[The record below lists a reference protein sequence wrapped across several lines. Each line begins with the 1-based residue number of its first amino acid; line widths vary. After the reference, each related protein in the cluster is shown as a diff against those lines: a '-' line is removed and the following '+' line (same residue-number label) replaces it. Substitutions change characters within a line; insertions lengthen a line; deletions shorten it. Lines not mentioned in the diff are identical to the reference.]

1 VARLGRIRQA
11 AEYQR
16 VIEHG
21 KIAPAQG
28 HILVRFLSS
37 DKGVPRL
44 GIIVGRKALKRA
56 VDRNRA
62 KRMCREAFRQKSRA
76 LPPVDIVVQI
86 RVRAEP
92 LHWRTFWRDLNTR
105 LDAVIHA
112 PTVWR

>member
-1 VARLGRIRQA
+1 VARLGRVRQA

-21 KIAPAQG
+21 KMAPAQG
-28 HILVRFLSS
+28 HILVRFLSN

-76 LPPVDIVVQI
+76 LPPVDIVVQL

-92 LHWRTFWRDLNTR
+92 LNWRTFWRDLNAR
-105 LDAVIHA
+105 LDAVVHA
-112 PTVWR
+112 PTV